1 MRQLSTVRLFLLGKI
16 IQKLFK
22 FLCNCNLYFHFSS
35 IQNGMSI
42 ALVFLLPLSDRRKDN
57 NSRKKVPKILSQCG
71 YDSSFSLKM
80 LSPLYWKPRAVVP
93 FVLPAAC
100 FRLKKRKEARRFQ
113 DSALA
118 RARARQRV
126 SDGDDD
132 VVLAP
137 KYHRRRVA
145 GKWSASRRPPPAVS
159 VVAGPLSVQGAGV
172 SSAMRRNLRIIP
184 QDIRT

>member
-1 MRQLSTVRLFLLGKI
+1 MGCPLLLFFCFLFQTGGKTI
-16 IQKLFK
+16 I
-22 FLCNCNLYFHFSS
+22 HE
-35 IQNGMSI
+35 
-42 ALVFLLPLSDRRKDN
+42 
-57 NSRKKVPKILSQCG
+57 KKVPKILSQCG

-113 DSALA
+113 DSAFA

-126 SDGDDD
+126 SD